1 MTRLLAGLG
10 GLLAAV
16 MMSAALA
23 AAEPEKN
30 MPAEPGE
37 RSDAVIPPPRGVDPK
52 MQVRP
57 PRGGGERT
65 PVIPPPGS
73 PGGNPDVVPK

>member
-1 MTRLLAGLG
+1 MTRRLLAGLG

-16 MMSAALA
+16 MMSAPLA

-30 MPAEPGE
+30 APTVPGE
-37 RSDAVIPPPRGVDPK
+37 RPDAVIVPPRGVDPK

-57 PRGGGERT
+57 PRGGERT